1 MDLVTHFPL
10 LESLFPVGPARTCL
24 EWVGTVLGVG
34 GALLLALNG
43 RFAKWAWP
51 MWMLSNLCFITFGL
65 LIGAYGLV
73 TMQAGFFTTS
83 SIGCWKWIIVP
94 YRAGLELE
102 RNAVLT
108 GDAG

>member
-1 MDLVTHFPL
+1 MDSATCFPL
-10 LESLFPVGPARTCL
+10 LESLFPVGPARLAL

-43 RFAKWAWP
+43 RYAKWAWP

-83 SIGCWKWIIVP
+83 SIGCWKWIIAP
-94 YRAGLELE
+94 YRAGL
-102 RNAVLT
+102 RATPNGVLT
-108 GDAG
+108 GETG